1 VNAVLLLL
9 GLLALSYLGSAL
21 RGGRA
26 IRGLGLPSGAEYL
39 CLGVALGSHALGI
52 ISRSLLESFEP
63 LLVVGAS
70 WIAFVAGLG
79 YSRVGTRP
87 VTLGR
92 AVTGVLSAALVGS
105 GVCAAVYYAV
115 PWLAPQLMHDRV
127 LVAGGAACVSS
138 GSTRQAV
145 RWVVQ
150 RYSVGGPLADALA
163 DYARASA
170 LVPVIGV
177 GLLLAFFPAP
187 GLAFLAFPARA
198 GMTVGIGMLLG
209 LVSLALLARG
219 LTRDETWGILVGT
232 SLLSMGVATRLGLSA
247 LSASFALGLTIGTL
261 SRRRAEL
268 SAMVRP
274 TERAVLLPMAVLA
287 GALVDLS
294 VAPAVAVIVPLAL
307 AARLAMELV
316 RGLSLCAVS
325 SAVRRAGPLTG
336 YALLSTGDVTLAC
349 AVSLAIAFAEP
360 AGLTVLAVATAGL
373 LLGELLA
380 PPMLRRALIR
390 AGELE
395 VDAQPLWTPRAGA
408 EQRDSDP
415 A

>member
-26 IRGLGLPSGAEYL
+26 IRGFGLPSGAEYL

-92 AVTGVLSAALVGS
+92 AVTGVLSAVLVGT
-105 GVCAAVYYAV
+105 GVWAAVFYAM

-127 LVAGGAACVSS
+127 IVAGGAACVSS

-150 RYSVGGPLADALA
+150 RYSVSGPLADALA
-163 DYARASA
+163 GYARASA

-187 GLAFLAFPARA
+187 GLAFLAFPVRA
-198 GMTVGIGMLLG
+198 GMTVGIGVLLG
-209 LVSLALLARG
+209 LVALALLSRG

-247 LSASFALGLTIGTL
+247 LSASFALGLIIGTL
-261 SRRRAEL
+261 SRRRTEL

-287 GALVDLS
+287 GALVDLRA
-294 VAPAVAVIVPLAL
+294 APAIAVIVPLAL

-316 RGLSLCAVS
+316 RGLALCAVS
-325 SAVRRAGPLTG
+325 SVVRRAGPLTG
-336 YALLSTGDVTLAC
+336 YALLSTGDVTLAS
-349 AVSLAIAFAEP
+349 AVSLAIAFSEP
-360 AGLTVLAVATAGL
+360 AALTVLPVAAAGL

-380 PPMLRRALIR
+380 PVMLRRSLVR

-395 VDAQPLWTPRAGA
+395 LDAQPLWTPKAGSA
-408 EQRDSDP
+408 ERDSDP